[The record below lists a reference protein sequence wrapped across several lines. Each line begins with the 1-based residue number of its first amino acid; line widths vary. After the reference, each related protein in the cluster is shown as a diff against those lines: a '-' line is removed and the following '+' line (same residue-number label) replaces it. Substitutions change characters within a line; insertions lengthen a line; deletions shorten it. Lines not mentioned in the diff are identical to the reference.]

1 MASETL
7 SRLYDDWKQLND
19 IDKSALQPGELDLDL
34 DLKSRLMN
42 ARQTAMTMNI
52 QGLINKN
59 GNRVNL
65 GLDYTHAKGF
75 GVKGGI
81 SMSGGVKGA
90 ASVGRGVTALAGNA
104 VKGAGMASA
113 AGGLAGA
120 AGTLGGLA
128 SMAAAAAGPVAIA
141 LALAPV
147 IEEIAG
153 ANERAMEKDLA
164 EVRAGR
170 DQASSEVQFLL
181 SSVDKL
187 KNGEN
192 LEEREKI
199 AEDMLNKVRNSRA
212 LTMSTPQGMA
222 LQQQLHALE
231 TVYSPTTMS
240 AIRPYNTDAE
250 LVAGKSNSIDAL
262 I

>member
-1 MASETL
+1 
-7 SRLYDDWKQLND
+7 
-19 IDKSALQPGELDLDL
+19 
-34 DLKSRLMN
+34 MN
-42 ARQTAMTMNI
+42 ARQTAMKEKI
-52 QGLINKN
+52 QGLINKK
-59 GNRVNL
+59 GARVKF
-65 GLDYTHAKGF
+65 GLDYTRAKGF

-81 SMSGGVKGA
+81 SMGGSLKGA
-90 ASVGRGVTALAGNA
+90 ASIGKGITAMAGNA

-120 AGTLGGLA
+120 AGALGGLA
-128 SMAAAAAGPVAIA
+128 SMASAAAGPVAIA

-147 IEEIAG
+147 IEAIAG
-153 ANERAMEKDLA
+153 ANERAMEKNLA

-181 SSVDKL
+181 ASVDKL
-187 KNGEN
+187 KNEEN

-199 AEDMLNKVRNSRA
+199 AGDMLNKVRNSRA

-240 AIRPYNTDAE
+240 AIRPYKSDAE
-250 LVAGKSNSIDAL
+250 LVAGKSSSFDVLAYILCDF
-262 I
+262 